1 MKLHHRVTVKPS
13 RLFGLRVWYWA
24 CPACDMVSR
33 AERHLHRVHALA
45 TDHAHDCHHL
55 YRLNRQTAWPCHNCG
70 NSGRV
75 CGMECPCC
83 LGKGYAA

>member
-45 TDHAHDCHHL
+45 TDHAVGCSRL
-55 YRLNRQTAWPCHNCG
+55 YALNRETAHPCHNCNRTGWTG
-70 NSGRV
+70 NARP
-75 CGMECPCC
+75 CPAC
-83 LGKGYAA
+83 LGRGYL

>member
-45 TDHAHDCHHL
+45 TDHAVGCARL
-55 YRLNRQTAWPCHNCG
+55 YRWNRETAHPCHNCDH
-70 NSGRV
+70 GRV
-75 CGMECPCC
+75 MGSECPAC
-83 LGKGYAA
+83 LGRGYL